1 MPNVPRNSCLFKHP
15 AVNLSTRAP
24 PSSAVCLLAC
34 SGSEQEPGLKLCQIL
49 LEHDPGPPSFVT
61 IKHFAIVYDMSYYVT
76 CFFFYFPPKI
86 LRKKNHLFAFWMY
99 FESIF
104 KKRQRECF
112 CHTVMPKA

>member
-34 SGSEQEPGLKLCQIL
+34 GGSEQEPGFKLCQIL
-49 LEHDPGPPSFVT
+49 LEHDPGPPGFVT

-76 CFFFYFPPKI
+76 CFFFLFPTKDSQ
-86 LRKKNHLFAFWMY
+86 KKKSLV
-99 FESIF
+99 
-104 KKRQRECF
+104 CF
-112 CHTVMPKA
+112 LDVF

>member
-76 CFFFYFPPKI
+76 CFFFFISHQRFSEKKI
-86 LRKKNHLFAFWMY
+86 TCLLFGCILNLFL
-99 FESIF
+99 
-104 KKRQRECF
+104 KRDSGTASVTQ
-112 CHTVMPKA
+112 

>member
-1 MPNVPRNSCLFKHP
+1 MPNVPRNSCLSKHP

-49 LEHDPGPPSFVT
+49 LEHDPGPPGFVT

-76 CFFFYFPPKI
+76 CFFFLFPTKDSQ
-86 LRKKNHLFAFWMY
+86 KKKSLV
-99 FESIF
+99 
-104 KKRQRECF
+104 CF
-112 CHTVMPKA
+112 LDVF